1 MQKLLTLAFLSLLFC
16 QRLQATHIV
25 GGEITYNC
33 LGNDQYE
40 ITLSVYRD
48 CYNGQ
53 PYFDQPAIIGIY
65 RADWTLYKKDTI
77 RIDFVSGVLPIVL
90 TNPCLTDPPDVCVHM
105 AMYRKVVTLPF
116 SPGGYTLVYQR
127 CCRNML
133 IQNLPDPLNTGI
145 SYTATITE

>member
-90 TNPCLTDPPDVCVHM
+90 TNPCLTDPP
-105 AMYRKVVTLPF
+105 
-116 SPGGYTLVYQR
+116 
-127 CCRNML
+127 
-133 IQNLPDPLNTGI
+133 
-145 SYTATITE
+145 

>member
-53 PYFDQPAIIGIY
+53 PYFDQPAIIGIEIRRGEDVLKLRDSDGIPLWVAWRK
-65 RADWTLYKKDTI
+65 RAA
-77 RIDFVSGVLPIVL
+77 P
-90 TNPCLTDPPDVCVHM
+90 
-105 AMYRKVVTLPF
+105 
-116 SPGGYTLVYQR
+116 
-127 CCRNML
+127 
-133 IQNLPDPLNTGI
+133 
-145 SYTATITE
+145 